1 MTHRFKI
8 FCQNCQNCQ
17 KMGLIY
23 NKGYF
28 FFDKTLDKVIDKGK
42 ATFSVLT
49 VLTNKTVDK
58 HIFHTEN

>member
-1 MTHRFKI
+1 
-8 FCQNCQNCQ
+8 
-17 KMGLIY
+17 MGLIY